1 MVKKNTINYIT
12 KITNILIWNF
22 GLKVVKKSIIFQKLF
37 PNQYILKFLRD
48 TKMLNMLPF
57 MT

>member
-37 PNQYILKFLRD
+37 PNQYILKFLREIQ
-48 TKMLNMLPF
+48 KR
-57 MT
+57 